1 MSVRILALALGTF
14 VISSGVYLTAGL
26 LPDVAARGHVSVAT
40 AGQLVTVHALTCAIA
55 APLLSALLARVRRR
69 PLLFAGMGLFVAG
82 SVATAV
88 TSDFGGLVLAR
99 VVSAIGA
106 SLFTPM
112 ATVIAADLA
121 PEHKRAQAA
130 AVVTGGMTLATVI
143 GVPAGLTLR
152 ASLGFGGVFWLVAAL
167 GVAVSTALFAVPRTR
182 TIAALPDE
190 PAAGRSRG
198 AASVLAV
205 RAVRIVLAASLLGA
219 LADFAAYTYAVP
231 MFGHFGA
238 SPLHLILLTYGIAGA
253 IGNALGGKITDRY
266 GSAAGIVSALGA
278 LALGLVSLPLAQG
291 SLVATLVAVALWG
304 VGGWGIMPAAQHR
317 VLAWAPWAAGVAIS
331 LNASAVY
338 LGMATGSAVGGA
350 VLGTLG
356 PITLGPIGAVIAV
369 AGLVVFAGTR
379 LRGLRELRLAA
390 SPSRL
395 AGVPVIRFP
404 LGARVVTAAWLPRP
418 RETRVRIPDPRPVP
432 SLSYF
437 CSPLLLTGAAERR

>member
-1 MSVRILALALGTF
+1 M
-14 VISSGVYLTAGL
+14 
-26 LPDVAARGHVSVAT
+26 
-40 AGQLVTVHALTCAIA
+40 
-55 APLLSALLARVRRR
+55 
-69 PLLFAGMGLFVAG
+69 
-82 SVATAV
+82 
-88 TSDFGGLVLAR
+88 
-99 VVSAIGA
+99 
-106 SLFTPM
+106 
-112 ATVIAADLA
+112 
-121 PEHKRAQAA
+121 
-130 AVVTGGMTLATVI
+130 
-143 GVPAGLTLR
+143 
-152 ASLGFGGVFWLVAAL
+152 
-167 GVAVSTALFAVPRTR
+167 
-182 TIAALPDE
+182 
-190 PAAGRSRG
+190 
-198 AASVLAV
+198 
-205 RAVRIVLAASLLGA
+205 
-219 LADFAAYTYAVP
+219 
-231 MFGHFGA
+231 
-238 SPLHLILLTYGIAGA
+238 
-253 IGNALGGKITDRY
+253 
-266 GSAAGIVSALGA
+266 SALGA

-291 SLVATLVAVALWG
+291 SMVATLIAVALWG

-369 AGLVVFAGTR
+369 AGLIVFAGTR

-390 SPSRL
+390 SKSRL